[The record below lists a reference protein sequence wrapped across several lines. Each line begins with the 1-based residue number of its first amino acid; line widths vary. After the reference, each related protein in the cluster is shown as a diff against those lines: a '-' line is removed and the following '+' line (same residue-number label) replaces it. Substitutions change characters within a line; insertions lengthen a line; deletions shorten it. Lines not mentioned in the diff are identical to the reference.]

1 MKLVYL
7 APLLPMLLQG
17 CSDSHKG
24 EILSSGTIEGTEIN
38 ISAEVAGRVKEVRV
52 EEGSAVQKSD
62 TLALLNH
69 QTADIE
75 LKQAEANLA
84 ASEAQYRLLA
94 RGSRRE
100 DILQAEANF
109 KNAEMELQRMSK
121 LVQDGTVTQKQ
132 VDDAQMKYVVSQ
144 QALEKLKHGALPE
157 ELQGA
162 IARRDQAGAQAD
174 LIRKRIRD
182 SFIISP
188 TRGIVTLKSVEVG
201 EYVNVGAN
209 LFRIVDLGKVKLTIY
224 ASETEVGKIKLGAP
238 AKVMID
244 ANPGK
249 EYEGAVTF
257 ISPVAEFTP
266 KNVQTKEERTKLV
279 FGVKIEVQNPE
290 GALKP
295 GLPADAKI
303 VVE

>member
-1 MKLVYL
+1 MKFNVAALV
-7 APLLPMLLQG
+7 LLLLFG
-17 CSDSHKG
+17 CSNNQKG
-24 EILSSGTIEGTEIN
+24 EILASGTIEGTEIN
-38 ISAEVAGRVKEVRV
+38 LSAEVAGKVKEVRV

-109 KNAEMELQRMSK
+109 KNAEMELQRMTK

-132 VDDAQMKYVVSQ
+132 VDDAQTKYVVSQ

-224 ASETEVGKIKLGAP
+224 ANETEVGKIKIGAP

-249 EYEGAVTF
+249 EYDGVVTF

-295 GLPADAKI
+295 GLPADARI

>member
-1 MKLVYL
+1 MKFHAAAIV
-7 APLLPMLLQG
+7 MLLLYG
-17 CSDSHKG
+17 CSNNQKG
-24 EILSSGTIEGTEIN
+24 EILASGTIEGTEIN
-38 ISAEVAGRVKEVRV
+38 ISAEVAGKVKEVRV
-52 EEGSAVQKSD
+52 EEGSTVHKFD

-75 LKQAEANLA
+75 LRQAEANLA

-100 DILQAEANF
+100 DIIQAEANF
-109 KNAEMELQRMSK
+109 KNAQQELQRMTN
-121 LVQDGTVTQKQ
+121 LLQGGTVTQKQ
-132 VDDAQMKYVVSQ
+132 VDDAQTHYVVSQ
-144 QALEKLKHGALPE
+144 QALEKLKSGALPE
-157 ELQGA
+157 ELQAA
-162 IARRDQAGAQAD
+162 IARRDQAAAQAD

-188 TRGIVTLKSVEVG
+188 AQGIVTLKSIEVG
-201 EYVNVGAN
+201 EYVNVAAN
-209 LFRIVDLGKVKLTIY
+209 LFRIVDLGKVKLMIY
-224 ASETEVGKIKLGAP
+224 PNETEVGKIKLGAT
-238 AKVMID
+238 AKVTID

-303 VVE
+303 IVE